1 LVETELQKI
10 AKKSEYW
17 YGSGTWSS
25 VHINQENLMEEVAFP
40 RLRVFAVGLCLLTE
54 YISARA
60 SGFRFLTRGRRLYLG
75 PIQCRDGPQPL

>member
-1 LVETELQKI
+1 MPSGDNSPRVDGRRPILTGSNLKRATRGRLQVALLVETELQKI

-40 RLRVFAVGLCLLTE
+40 
-54 YISARA
+54 
-60 SGFRFLTRGRRLYLG
+60 
-75 PIQCRDGPQPL
+75 